1 MTRLPQAC
9 AVPYRRGADGPR
21 FLLITNR
28 KGQWIL
34 PKGIIDPGE
43 TARETALKEAFEEA
57 GVRGTIAGPAIARYS
72 YEKWGCLCE
81 VEAFLLLVE
90 SEEPDWPERE
100 VRDRGW
106 FGFAEARAA
115 VRRKLT
121 LVLDRAEEALRILPS
136 PPAGSSSPAR

>member
-1 MTRLPQAC
+1 VKRLPQAS
-9 AVPYRRGADGPR
+9 AVPCRRGEDGPL

-43 TARETALKEAFEEA
+43 TAEETALKEAFEEA
-57 GVRGTIAGPAIARYS
+57 GVRGTIAGAAIARYT
-72 YEKWGCLCE
+72 YEKWDCLCE

-90 SEEPDWPERE
+90 REEPDWPESE
-100 VRDRGW
+100 VRDRAW
-106 FGFAEARAA
+106 FRPAEARAA
-115 VRRKLT
+115 VKRKLAA
-121 LVLDRAEEALRILPS
+121 VLESAEEALRILPN